1 VKLDDRLDETDRRI
15 RGWWPAAAVLA
26 FVGVVVLS
34 LGHDVNPGSELMD
47 RLAHAAAYA
56 LLTAVV
62 LLTRG
67 RRGPGGRPSTIV
79 LASCLVAFG
88 TAMELARPPST
99 GTRRWWTGWPTRSA
113 WCSLRRSTA
122 SWGDPRPASLP
133 FQDRDL
139 IRTLIRY

>member
-1 VKLDDRLDETDRRI
+1 VKLDDRLDETNRRT

-34 LGHDVNPGSELMD
+34 LGPDVNPGSELMD

-62 LLTRG
+62 LLTRD

-88 TAMELARPPST
+88 TAMELAQAAVHRDAT
-99 GTRRWWTGWPTRSA
+99 VVDGLADAVGVVFAAAIYRFARAIRDRRRYRSKI
-113 WCSLRRSTA
+113 RS
-122 SWGDPRPASLP
+122 
-133 FQDRDL
+133 
-139 IRTLIRY
+139 